1 MKKGDLVK
9 YTSSYTCRTQPMCGI
24 IIDVDKDYYQWRGY
38 RQDRLEVFWNDPEG
52 ILTRTYEPVSH
63 LEIVSEKR

>member
-1 MKKGDLVK
+1 VKKGDLVK

-38 RQDRLEVFWNDPEG
+38 REDRLEVFWSDPEG
-52 ILTRTYEPVSH
+52 ILTKTYEPVSH
-63 LEIVSEKR
+63 LEVL

>member
-9 YTSSYTCRTQPMCGI
+9 YTSSYVCRAQPMCGI
-24 IIDVDKDYYQWRGY
+24 IIDVDKDYYQWRGN